1 MMIGQA
7 RKKDSKE
14 AAVLI
19 YDAIHDIAHALT
31 GEKEKEKV
39 LKQLEAYFQQEHNRM
54 SYRNCFVK
62 IVDEKVIG
70 IVVAYHGK
78 DALSLD
84 APIVAHLKDKKGE
97 SGFHIDQ
104 EADEE
109 DYYIDT
115 VSVNPQFSGQGFG
128 TELLQFICRHADCSG
143 YSSIS
148 LNVEENNS
156 SARRLYER
164 LGFKQ
169 KKNITINNHTF
180 SYLVKQLR

>member
-1 MMIGQA
+1 MTIRQA
-7 RKKDSKE
+7 RKQDSTQ
-14 AAVLI
+14 AAVLF
-19 YDAIHDIAHALT
+19 YAAIHDIAHALT
-31 GEKEKEKV
+31 GETENEKV
-39 LKQLEAYFQQEHNRM
+39 LEQLERYFCQEYNRI

-62 IVDEKVIG
+62 TVNEEVVG

-78 DALSLD
+78 DAMSLD
-84 APIVAHLKDKKGE
+84 EPIVAHLKDKKGKR
-97 SGFHIDQ
+97 GFHIDQ

-115 VSVNPQFSGQGFG
+115 VSVNPQFSRQGFG
-128 TELLQFICRHADCSG
+128 TELLQFICQYAECSG

-164 LGFKQ
+164 LGFEQ
-169 KKNITINNHTF
+169 KKDITINNHTF

>member
-1 MMIGQA
+1 MMICQA
-7 RKKDSKE
+7 RKEDSKK
-14 AAVLI
+14 AATLI

-31 GEKEKEKV
+31 GEKEKVEV
-39 LKQLEAYFQQEHNRM
+39 LKQLEEYFQQENNRM

-62 IVDEKVIG
+62 MVEEEVVG

-78 DALSLD
+78 DAMSLD
-84 APIVAHLKDKKGE
+84 EPIVAHLKDKKGE
-97 SGFHIDQ
+97 RGFHIDQ

-115 VSVNPQFSGQGFG
+115 VSVNPQFSRQGFG
-128 TELLQFICRHADCSG
+128 TELLQFICQYAECSG

-164 LGFKQ
+164 LGFEQ
-169 KKNITINNHTF
+169 KKDITINNHTF